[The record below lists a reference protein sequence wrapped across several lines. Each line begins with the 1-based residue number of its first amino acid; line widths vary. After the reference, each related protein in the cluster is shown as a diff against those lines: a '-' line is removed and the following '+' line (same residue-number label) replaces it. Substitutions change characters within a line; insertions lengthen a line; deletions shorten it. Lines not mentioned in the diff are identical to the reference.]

1 MAMPQTKPKQP
12 DLAPTR
18 KSMLAA
24 VTRGR
29 VESPDRILLYGT
41 EGCGKTTW
49 AASAPDAVFLPAEDG
64 TDRVDVARLPTPKT
78 WQEVLDAVDDLR
90 TGKHDFKTFVIDTL
104 DAIEPLLWRHI
115 CDRDGQA
122 NIEAYGYGKGYTAA
136 LDEWR
141 SFLSALERLRREK
154 GMRIV
159 LIAHSQIRPFKNPD
173 ADDYDRHEL
182 KLNAKAGGLF
192 KEWCDSVLFATYEQF
207 TSKDQKTKRVRG
219 MSTGAR
225 IVHTQRHAAYDAKS
239 RYALPETLP
248 LDYGEYATAV
258 AAGKPASASS
268 LRESIA
274 AKLEQLADED
284 KKAAVKKHVASIGDD
299 AVRLAAADN
308 RLAALLA
315 EQAPTETE
323 TTTTNEE
330 SANV

>member
-12 DLAPTR
+12 DLAPPRT
-18 KSMLAA
+18 SMLAA

-78 WQEVLDAVDDLR
+78 WQDVLDAVDDLR
-90 TGKHDFKTFVIDTL
+90 TGKHAFKTFVLDTL

-141 SFLSALERLRREK
+141 SFLAALERLRREK
-154 GMRIV
+154 GMQIV

-248 LDYGEYATAV
+248 LDYGEYAAAV
-258 AAGKPASASS
+258 AAGKPASVET
-268 LRESIA
+268 LRARIA
-274 AKLEQLADED
+274 EKLPQLADAE
-284 KKAAVKKHVASIGDD
+284 KRAVIEKYAAANKDD
-299 AVRLAAADN
+299 ATILAATDN
-308 RLAALLA
+308 RLTALLS
-315 EQAPTETE
+315 EQAPANTEE
-323 TTTTNEE
+323 N
-330 SANV
+330 ANV